1 MDTHFCDFC
10 ARTSGGI
17 FDVEACGNPGGG
29 GIPGGGGGKPGGGRM
44 NELIVV
50 DVEGDGESLVD
61 D

>member
-1 MDTHFCDFC
+1 VD
-10 ARTSGGI
+10 
-17 FDVEACGNPGGG
+17 ACGNPGGG
-29 GIPGGGGGKPGGGRM
+29 GMPGGGGGKPGGGRM